1 MNEKSK
7 QKQQAEF
14 TKWMGPLLNC
24 LRELGGF
31 GKPREV
37 SDKIAKMLAIPDS
50 ILEETLKSGASRF
63 HNQVAWARQYLV
75 WEGLLESTKRGV
87 WSLTEKGKKTKLSQD
102 ESRALFLK
110 WVDIHQKMRAGTAK
124 SEIIIEH
131 ETESP
136 DAIEENYSSD
146 LITTLRGLSAKG
158 FEQICGLLLRESG
171 FDDVNVTGR
180 SNDGGIDGY
189 GTLELNPFVSI
200 KVLFQCKKYTGHKV
214 TREDVA
220 NFRNAM
226 IGRAEKGILLTT
238 DYFTSSAMEEA
249 SRDGAPKIELV
260 DAEKLV
266 KMFEK
271 VELGLTPK
279 MTYEVNVSFF
289 EPFRTAK

>member
-1 MNEKSK
+1 MNEKAK
-7 QKQQAEF
+7 QKQQSEF

-37 SDKIAKMLAIPDS
+37 SDKIAKMLSIPDS
-50 ILEETLKSGASRF
+50 VLEETLKSGASRF

-75 WEGLLESTKRGV
+75 WEGLIESTKRGV
-87 WSLTEKGKKTKLSQD
+87 WSLTEKGKTAELSPD
-102 ESRALFLK
+102 ESRAIFLK
-110 WVDIHQKMRAGTAK
+110 WVDIHQRQRNGKTK
-124 SEIIIEH
+124 NEIIIEH
-131 ETESP
+131 EMESP
-136 DAIEENYSSD
+136 DTIDENYTSD
-146 LITTLRGLSAKG
+146 LISVLRSLTPKG

-189 GTLELNPFVSI
+189 GTLELNPFVSM
-200 KVLFQCKKYTGHKV
+200 KVLFQCKKYSGHKV

-238 DYFTSSAMEEA
+238 DYFTSSAIEEA

-271 VELGLTPK
+271 AEVGLVPK
-279 MTYEVNVSFF
+279 MTYEVNLAFF